1 MSRVHVSQWPEKFE
15 LAEQLFLLHQLS
27 FWNTPDKRFPLG
39 FYHVD
44 HLIPGFAS
52 SYWSLYQ
59 ISVEVRNKISKVL
72 MPKLNMAVY
81 I

>member
-52 SYWSLYQ
+52 SY
-59 ISVEVRNKISKVL
+59 
-72 MPKLNMAVY
+72 
-81 I
+81 